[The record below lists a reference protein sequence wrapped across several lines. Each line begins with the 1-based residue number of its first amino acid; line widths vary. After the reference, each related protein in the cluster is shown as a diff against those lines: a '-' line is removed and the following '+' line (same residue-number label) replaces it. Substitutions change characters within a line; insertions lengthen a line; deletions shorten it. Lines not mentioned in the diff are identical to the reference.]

1 MSIAKL
7 LLSIKYRHI
16 SLYQSYLDPNISTS
30 DFIQGADIA
39 EKEESFVFNRD
50 YKRKTKRRLPLWK
63 KNPLKLL
70 LLLALEQK
78 HKWHLDNFLFINEL
92 NFFYAIS
99 RQLNAVFIKFQFVS
113 LTFFKIK
120 FRNLTS
126 GNTFLRFANFFLGV

>member
-63 KNPLKLL
+63 KKSV
-70 LLLALEQK
+70 K
-78 HKWHLDNFLFINEL
+78 TV
-92 NFFYAIS
+92 AI
-99 RQLNAVFIKFQFVS
+99 AGFGAK
-113 LTFFKIK
+113 
-120 FRNLTS
+120 
-126 GNTFLRFANFFLGV
+126 A